1 MKEKA
6 IRVLLILLTSFIA
19 LTAIGGGV
27 AILTEIDK
35 FPVEWLKGTLFTNY
49 TIPAL
54 ILAVIV
60 GGSSLW
66 ASICLIRKQKKAM
79 KIAMLAGGIMI
90 GYISIEVLILKQEP
104 MGPTSIEMLY
114 FIVGLLI
121 VVLTVF
127 SKRI

>member
-6 IRVLLILLTSFIA
+6 IRVSLILLTSFIA

-35 FPVEWLKGTLFTNY
+35 FPVEWLRGTPFTNY

-79 KIAMLAGGIMI
+79 KVAMLAGGIMM
-90 GYISIEVLILKQEP
+90 GYVSIEVLILKQEP
-104 MGPTSIEMLY
+104 MGPTSIEILY
-114 FIVGLLI
+114 FILGLLI
-121 VVLTVF
+121 VILTVF